1 MSDRS
6 QRPFLATELFGGFW
20 LGTLTASAFGY
31 VTFGERILSPRHGA
45 FECVVLGTLTAAMLA
60 LVSRGRRVEAALLIP
75 AYAWLR
81 LAFAE
86 QGSWGIVIVALLLA
100 AGTYLVALIFDGL
113 SRRGVQFG
121 KFLVI
126 GPLLGGVYLALAP
139 LSQFNALSAYDSFD
153 PLMVQLFIGIVI
165 GDGAALGVELSD
177 LLFRV
182 HHRLTTATPTA
193 EEEACPR

>member
-1 MSDRS
+1 VSDRS

-45 FECVVLGTLTAAMLA
+45 FECVVLGTLTAALLA

-113 SRRGVQFG
+113 
-121 KFLVI
+121 
-126 GPLLGGVYLALAP
+126 
-139 LSQFNALSAYDSFD
+139 
-153 PLMVQLFIGIVI
+153 
-165 GDGAALGVELSD
+165 
-177 LLFRV
+177 
-182 HHRLTTATPTA
+182 
-193 EEEACPR
+193 